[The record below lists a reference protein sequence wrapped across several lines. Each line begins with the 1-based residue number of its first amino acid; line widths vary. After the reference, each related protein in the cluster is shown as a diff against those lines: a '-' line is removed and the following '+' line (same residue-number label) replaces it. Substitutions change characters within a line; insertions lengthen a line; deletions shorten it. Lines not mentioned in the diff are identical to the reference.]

1 MKTRAH
7 LLLATLAFAAFVGCA
22 DENDP
27 KTWVKRLD
35 DPAQRAPAIK
45 RLGQFFEDAMTKN
58 SKNRDSA
65 EVKALLDTIVEPMA
79 QAYTKGGLDDKT
91 RKELIKELA
100 DMRDPR
106 TAPALAKAFQD
117 YEAGKSDEDVRYAAQ
132 AAKGLAEGGKFT
144 DQAAIDALWGCFSKF
159 SPTKSKSINT
169 TTDLHDA
176 VLAVKHPSWGQK
188 AVEKLAAKV
197 VLDDQPVNDQL
208 DFWQMTAVQVIKEL
222 NFKPA
227 AKSLV
232 TVLVTKEKLK
242 LANVAKAA
250 LMKMPK
256 EAVPQL
262 VSALGGEGDFGVAES
277 SYGAEKGWLIPVIDV
292 LSYISTPDAKK
303 AVLGAIPT
311 ADNDDNRRAF
321 ALYLVQFPTDA
332 STLDAFKATY
342 AKLPPIASKPEAVTG
357 KERLS
362 LLALADKFYD
372 PSMVPWMLKEAGAA
386 KGDLILTAQ
395 VNAIVAAIKIMQ
407 PDQKKLVEDAIKSL
421 DGQKMS
427 AKEKDDIDVAVHKP
441 FAQATALVDQCNK
454 DAGCYAKVLDET
466 IPATPGANSKA
477 IKAAA
482 MAATIGS
489 DATRADLVAKVGKV
503 TNPGAR
509 LAVVEAIDHLAPN
522 GDAKAADALEKIVE
536 EGKGNKELGA
546 ANDAVYKVALRLR
559 ARAGQ

>member
-1 MKTRAH
+1 MKTRAR
-7 LLLATLAFAAFVGCA
+7 LLLATLALAAFVGCA

-58 SKNRDSA
+58 NKNRDSA
-65 EVKALLDTIVEPMA
+65 EVKGLLDMIVEPMA
-79 QAYTKGGLDDKT
+79 QQYTKGGLDDKT

-106 TAPALAKAFQD
+106 IAPALAKAFQD

-132 AAKGLAEGGKFT
+132 AAKGLAETGKFT
-144 DQAAIDALWGCFSKF
+144 DQTAIDALWTCFGKF

-176 VLAVKHPSWGQK
+176 VLAVKHPSYGPK

-197 VLDDQPVNDQL
+197 VLDDQPVNDQT

-227 AKSLV
+227 AKALV
-232 TVLVTKEKLK
+232 TVLVTREKIK

-262 VSALGGEGDFGVAES
+262 ISALNAKTDFAVAEG

-303 AVLGAIPT
+303 AVLGAIPG

-321 ALYLVQFPTDA
+321 ALYLVQFPTDSA
-332 STLDAFKATY
+332 TLDAFKATY
-342 AKLPPIASKPEAVTG
+342 AKLPPIASKPDVTG

-362 LLALADKFYD
+362 LLALADKFYE
-372 PSMVPWMLKEAGAA
+372 PAMVPWMLKEASAA

-407 PDQKKLVEDAIKSL
+407 PDQTKLVEEAMKSL
-421 DGQKMS
+421 DSQKMS
-427 AKEKDDIDVAVHKP
+427 QKEKEDIDAAVHKP
-441 FAQATALVDQCNK
+441 YTQANALVSQCNK
-454 DAGCYAKVLDET
+454 DASCYVKVLDET
-466 IPATPGANSKA
+466 IPAERGANAKA

-482 MAATIGS
+482 MAATLGN
-489 DATRADLVAKVGKV
+489 DATRAELVTKVAKVL
-503 TNPGAR
+503 NPGAR
-509 LAVVEAIDHLAPN
+509 LATVEAIDHLAPN
-522 GDAKAADALEKIVE
+522 GDVKAAEALEKVVE
-536 EGKGNKELGA
+536 DSKSNKELGA